1 MIYRNK
7 KNGAVIDIPS
17 KLISPDWE
25 DISGSADKEGKA
37 DESSVRKRKRH
48 NSAGNK
54 SDSSAA
60 AGDGDTA

>member
-37 DESSVRKRKRH
+37 DEK
-48 NSAGNK
+48 
-54 SDSSAA
+54 
-60 AGDGDTA
+60 